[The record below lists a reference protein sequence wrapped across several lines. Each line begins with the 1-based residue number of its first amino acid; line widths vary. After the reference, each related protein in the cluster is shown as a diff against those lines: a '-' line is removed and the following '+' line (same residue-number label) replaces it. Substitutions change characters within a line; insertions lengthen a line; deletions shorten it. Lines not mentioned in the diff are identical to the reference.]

1 MGSQE
6 LDTTE
11 RLSLSHGR
19 NPTISMKHRREIIA
33 QDHAHL
39 PHVSSFLQERIL
51 VHGILFVCLFSFFGF
66 LFWLHHMACGILVPQ
81 PGIKPMAPALE
92 VQSLNPWTARKVL
105 VAS

>member
-19 NPTISMKHRREIIA
+19 NPTISMKHRQEIIA

-66 LFWLHHMACGILVPQ
+66 FVLA
-81 PGIKPMAPALE
+81 APHGMWDFSSPTRDQTHGPCIGSAE
-92 VQSLNPWTARKVL
+92 S
-105 VAS
+105 